1 MSDKEIIDKLI
12 EIFNTLKN
20 TNIKDLDLNSNIITD
35 LGLDSVGLVYM
46 SVMIEQIFN
55 IDMGD
60 VTFDTFKKVS
70 DVVKFIKGKL

>member
-12 EIFNTLKN
+12 DIFNTLKHSD
-20 TNIKDLDLNSNIITD
+20 IKELDLNSNIITD

-60 VTFDTFKKVS
+60 VTFDTFKKVE